1 MKKKILRKEKDVDS
15 FKASQTKFIENSKL
29 ILKIQ
34 QRLRSEITEKINKIA
49 LIPNNDEIIQS
60 TDLKKTYAC
69 GTSKDLVLRK
79 GEIRCNTVIK
89 QYGNI
94 YF

>member
-60 TDLKKTYAC
+60 TDLKKTC
-69 GTSKDLVLRK
+69 GTSKDLLFRK

>member
-1 MKKKILRKEKDVDS
+1 MKKKILRKEKDVGS

-34 QRLRSEITEKINKIA
+34 QRLKSETTEKINKIA

-60 TDLKKTYAC
+60 TDFKNAC
-69 GTSKDLVLRK
+69 GTSKDLVFRK
-79 GEIRCNTVIK
+79 GEIRCNNVIK